1 MRIALALVCSLVI
14 GMAAA
19 TYAGIGD
26 VAYAQSPTVADG
38 QALFAKHGC
47 LKCHQVAGK
56 GNKMFPLD
64 KVGSKLTA
72 AQFRL
77 WLTKPAEMEAKLP
90 KPPVLKMSTQKYNFK
105 TPEVDALVAYLQ
117 SLK

>member
-1 MRIALALVCSLVI
+1 MRIALALLCSLVI
-14 GMAAA
+14 GVAAG
-19 TYAGIGD
+19 TSAGIFD
-26 VAYAQSPTVADG
+26 VAYAQAPNVADG
-38 QALFAKHGC
+38 QALFTKHGC
-47 LKCHQVAGK
+47 PKCHQVAGK

-72 AQFRL
+72 AQIRL

-90 KPPVLKMSTQKYNFK
+90 KPPILKMSAQKYNFK
-105 TPEVDALVAYLQ
+105 ASEVDAYVAYLQ